1 MFILKFAGK
10 ILLLPVWLI
19 LFVIGLAVKMTVQ
32 TYAVVRGILGFIFTL
47 LIIATA
53 YCYHDWVQV
62 AFLFSLSVIL
72 YLILFAGVFVD
83 TVLDMTRERIIDF
96 IQLPPLKKDTPSDV
110 VAFMWEYMKVPEDSR
125 EKVKN
130 LLKDA
135 NENGVK
141 LSHQA
146 PTLYD
151 VVPKEEITEF
161 EELMRKTIADI
172 VSEASSVAC
181 WVYVQKY
188 VKQKTLD
195 EMLQELPGAGQFI
208 IVMDTWFERLMADQ

>member
-1 MFILKFAGK
+1 MKGETKQNKGINIDSKEL
-10 ILLLPVWLI
+10 
-19 LFVIGLAVKMTVQ
+19 VIALNELEKEK
-32 TYAVVRGILGFIFTL
+32 GIKKDYMLESIETAL
-47 LIIATA
+47 VTA
-53 YCYHDWVQV
+53 YKRNYDSNADNVKVTMHPE
-62 AFLFSLSVIL
+62 SGEIHVI
-72 YLILFAGVFVD
+72 AEMEVVE
-83 TVLDMTRERIIDF
+83 TVEDDKTQINL
-96 IQLPPLKKDTPSDV
+96 
-110 VAFMWEYMKVPEDSR
+110 EDSR

-141 LSHQA
+141 ISHQA

-151 VVPKEEITEF
+151 VVPKEEIAEF

-188 VKQKTLD
+188 VKHKTLN
-195 EMLQELPGAGQFI
+195 EMLQELPDVSQFI
-208 IVMDTWFERLMADQ
+208 LAMDTWFEKLMEK

>member
-1 MFILKFAGK
+1 M
-10 ILLLPVWLI
+10 
-19 LFVIGLAVKMTVQ
+19 
-32 TYAVVRGILGFIFTL
+32 
-47 LIIATA
+47 
-53 YCYHDWVQV
+53 
-62 AFLFSLSVIL
+62 
-72 YLILFAGVFVD
+72 
-83 TVLDMTRERIIDF
+83 
-96 IQLPPLKKDTPSDV
+96 

-151 VVPKEEITEF
+151 VVPKEEIAEF

-172 VSEASSVAC
+172 VSEASSVRCLLGVCAEIC
-181 WVYVQKY
+181 EAQNPKRNAARIARRKSIHPGY
-188 VKQKTLD
+188 D
-195 EMLQELPGAGQFI
+195 EISEELLHSARAILETDNEMQRIQDNIGMLHEI
-208 IVMDTWFERLMADQ
+208 

>member
-1 MFILKFAGK
+1 MSENND
-10 ILLLPVWLI
+10 
-19 LFVIGLAVKMTVQ
+19 
-32 TYAVVRGILGFIFTL
+32 Y
-47 LIIATA
+47 
-53 YCYHDWVQV
+53 
-62 AFLFSLSVIL
+62 
-72 YLILFAGVFVD
+72 
-83 TVLDMTRERIIDF
+83 

-130 LLKDA
+130 LIKA
-135 NENGVK
+135 VHENNVK
-141 LSHQA
+141 LDYKASK
-146 PTLYD
+146 LYE
-151 VVPKEEITEF
+151 VIPKEEIAEF

-195 EMLQELPGAGQFI
+195 EMLQELPVAGQFI
-208 IVMDTWFERLMADQ
+208 IVMDTWFERLMAE